1 MSELTPALRRLFG
14 FAEFRPGQ
22 EQVVRAAV
30 EGRDTLALMPT
41 GSGKSLTY
49 QLAAMLRPTT
59 TLVLSP
65 LIALMKDQVD
75 KLPAEVAEQATLINS
90 SLDPDEAARRLRGV
104 SEGRYRL
111 LYVAPERL
119 RQRSFLNAIAGI
131 DIGLVVIDEV
141 HCVSMC
147 GHDFR
152 PDYLFIRRALDAL
165 GSPAILGMTATAT
178 PAT

>member
-22 EQVVRAAV
+22 EQVVRPAV
-30 EGRDTLALMPT
+30 DGRDTLALMPT

-49 QLAAMLRPTT
+49 QLAAMLRPTP

-75 KLPAEVAEQATLINS
+75 KLPPEVAAQSTLINS
-90 SLDPDEAARRLRGV
+90 SLDPDEAAARLRGV
-104 SEGRYRL
+104 SEGRYRM

-119 RQRSFLNAIAGI
+119 RQRSFLEAIAGI
-131 DIGLVVIDEV
+131 DVGLERRVDQRRLRRDLGRKLVELVLHQGEQGREDE
-141 HCVSMC
+141 
-147 GHDFR
+147 GRRR
-152 PDYLFIRRALDAL
+152 P
-165 GSPAILGMTATAT
+165 
-178 PAT
+178 